1 MAVAFFPLTVS
12 SLEPEGA
19 DAVAITFSVP
29 DSLQSEFS
37 FDAGEHVTLRADLD
51 GVDVRRSYSIAAS
64 PGSGTLRI
72 GVKRVPEGAF
82 STFLTERVVVGTS
95 LDVMPPVGE
104 FTLVPKPGAG
114 RNYGFFAAGSGIT
127 PIVSMLAAALE
138 ADAGARCTLFY
149 GNRTSADVMFL
160 ESLEALKDRHLSRLQ
175 IVHVLSREASDL
187 ELFSGRITKQ
197 RAAELCN
204 AFLPIGTVD
213 EWYLCGPGE
222 MVRAACEM
230 LSDAG
235 VEDSQVHT
243 ELFFKGDEPLE
254 ADLETVEGLSEVA
267 FSLGGRTTLVQ
278 VDPQGAAILDRA
290 LTVRTELPFAC
301 KGGVCA
307 TCKALVISGEVT
319 MDRNYALT
327 QDEVESGFILT
338 CQAHPVS
345 QEVEITYDVHGGLG
359 R

>member
-12 SLEPEGA
+12 SLESEGT
-19 DAVAITFSVP
+19 DAVAITFSIP
-29 DSLQSEFS
+29 NWLQGEFR

-64 PGSGTLRI
+64 PNSGKLRI
-72 GVKRVPEGAF
+72 GVKRVPEGVF
-82 STFLTERVVVGTS
+82 STFLTEDITVGAS

-104 FTLVPKPGAG
+104 FTLVPEEGAG

-127 PIVSMLAAALE
+127 PIVSMVASALE
-138 ADAGARCTLFY
+138 TDTSARCTLFY

-160 ESLEALKDRHLSRLQ
+160 ESIEELKDRYMGRLQ
-175 IVHVLSREASDL
+175 VVHVLSREASDL
-187 ELFSGRITKQ
+187 ELFSGRITKK
-197 RAAELCN
+197 RAAELCD
-204 AFLPIGTVD
+204 AFLPIGAVD
-213 EWYLCGPGE
+213 EWYLCGPLE

-235 VEDSQVHT
+235 VADSQVHT

-254 ADLETVEGLSEVA
+254 AELETSEGLSEISFTLA
-267 FSLGGRTTLVQ
+267 GRTTVVQ

-307 TCKALVISGEVT
+307 TCKASVITGVVS

-327 QDEVESGFILT
+327 QDEVDSGFVLT

-345 QEVEITYDVHGGLG
+345 REVEITYDVHGGLG